1 MNSLKIALDWTPN
14 TNHLG
19 IFVAQQLGFYR
30 DLGLEVTIQDP
41 SQDNYALSP
50 GKRVAEGQADF
61 GIAPF
66 ETVISLNNKPNPV
79 EAVAVYAILQKDIS
93 CIATLASS
101 PIQQLQDLDGRI
113 YASYK
118 ARYEDRIVQ
127 EMVKA
132 AGGKGELLLEY
143 PNRLGIWNTLL
154 QGTADATWI
163 FDNWEGVEAAAKG
176 VELRKFFLGDYGIP
190 YGYSPVIFTR
200 KDALVAKKEEYSQFI
215 QATQR
220 GYLHAVANEKEALE
234 ILYPFLLPADQE
246 QMDLG
251 KSIAY
256 TAPYFGDASTAGRM
270 TQERVQAFLTW
281 LVTHG
286 LEDARILN
294 QGLYSNELLG

>member
-14 TNHLG
+14 TNHIG
-19 IFVAQQLGFYR
+19 IFVAQKLGFYQ
-30 DLGLEVTIQDP
+30 DLGLEVTILDP

-50 GKRVAEGQADF
+50 GKRVEEGQADF

-79 EAVAVYAILQKDIS
+79 EAVAVYAILQEDIS

-118 ARYEDRIVQ
+118 ARYEDRILQ

-200 KDALVAKKEEYSQFI
+200 REALAAKKEEYTQFI

-220 GYLHAVANEKEALE
+220 GYLHAVANEKEALDL
-234 ILYPFLLPADQE
+234 LYPFLLPADQV

-270 TQERVQAFLTW
+270 KKERVQAFLNW
-281 LVTHG
+281 LVAHG